1 MTTSEKRRAAAVVS
15 SASTA
20 PESSASSTA
29 PAPRARRSAK
39 ESVPTVAPAP
49 TVEGDEAAAAIEAL
63 RRQVLALQ
71 RISSL
76 GVLAGGVFHELNNAL
91 TPILSYAK
99 LGLRNPDPAYR
110 ERALSQILDA
120 AQRAATITR
129 SLLGLSRPGES
140 LDHREPI
147 ELTRLVRE
155 ILSLVEK
162 DLSRHRVRLEVTI
175 TGDPWA
181 RVHPAQ
187 IQQVLLNLLINA
199 RQAMPEGGTVR
210 VRLGTDATGR
220 RAELSVSDTGV
231 GIAAADLRRIFEPF
245 YSTKTTPDAA
255 GQGGTGLGLAVCR
268 DIVEAHHGRLRAE
281 SRLGQGSTFTLILP
295 TCPPVAAEPRQGAA

>member
-1 MTTSEKRRAAAVVS
+1 MATSQKSRVAAAAPDAEAAGTLS
-15 SASTA
+15 SGAGGKRGHL
-20 PESSASSTA
+20 A
-29 PAPRARRSAK
+29 PASPPETA
-39 ESVPTVAPAP
+39 
-49 TVEGDEAAAAIEAL
+49 EATAIEAL

-71 RISSL
+71 RISSM

-91 TPILSYAK
+91 TPILNYAK

-110 ERALSQILDA
+110 ERALTQIVDA
-120 AQRAATITR
+120 AQRATTITR
-129 SLLGLSRPGES
+129 GMLGLSRPGGS
-140 LDHREPI
+140 LEHREPT
-147 ELTRLVRE
+147 EMVRLVRE
-155 ILSLVEK
+155 VISLVEK
-162 DLSRHRVRLEVTI
+162 DLAKYRVRLEVKL
-175 TGDPWA
+175 TGDPWS

-210 VRLGTDATGR
+210 VRLGLDAAGR
-220 RAELSVSDTGV
+220 RAELSVQDTGI
-231 GIAAADLRRIFEPF
+231 GIAPADLRRIFEPF
-245 YSTKTTPDAA
+245 YSTKTSPDAA

-295 TCPPVAAEPRQGAA
+295 ACPPVDAAGKQGAA

>member
-1 MTTSEKRRAAAVVS
+1 MTTSQRSRAVS
-15 SASTA
+15 A
-20 PESSASSTA
+20 A
-29 PAPRARRSAK
+29 PASDASANSSNGARSKRGGT
-39 ESVPTVAPAP
+39 EPTLTP
-49 TVEGDEAAAAIEAL
+49 GDSEAAALEAL
-63 RRQVLALQ
+63 RRQVIALQ

-91 TPILSYAK
+91 TPILNYAK

-110 ERALSQILDA
+110 ERALTQIVEA

-129 SLLGLSRPGES
+129 SLLGLSRPGGS
-140 LDHREPI
+140 LDLREPTD
-147 ELTRLVRE
+147 LVRLVRE
-155 ILSLVEK
+155 VVALVEK
-162 DLSRHRVRLEVTI
+162 DMAKHRVRLDVKLNGE
-175 TGDPWA
+175 PSA

-199 RQAMPEGGTVR
+199 RQAMPDGGTVR
-210 VRLGTDATGR
+210 VRLGLDASGR
-220 RAELSVSDTGV
+220 RAELSVADTGL
-231 GIAAADLRRIFEPF
+231 GIAPGDLRRIFEPF
-245 YSTKTTPDAA
+245 YSTKTSPDAA

-295 TCPPVAAEPRQGAA
+295 ACPPAGATEKHGAA

>member
-1 MTTSEKRRAAAVVS
+1 VLTTSQKSRAIAAAP
-15 SASTA
+15 AS
-20 PESSASSTA
+20 EASGGGGSRPRRGGTEPA
-29 PAPRARRSAK
+29 PAPS
-39 ESVPTVAPAP
+39 T
-49 TVEGDEAAAAIEAL
+49 EAAQAEAIEAL
-63 RRQVLALQ
+63 RRQVIALQ

-91 TPILSYAK
+91 TPILNYAK

-110 ERALSQILDA
+110 ERALTQIVEA

-129 SLLGLSRPGES
+129 GMLGLSRPGGS
-140 LDHREPI
+140 LDHREP
-147 ELTRLVRE
+147 TDMVRLVRE
-155 ILSLVEK
+155 VVALVEK
-162 DLSRHRVRLEVTI
+162 DLAKHRVRLDLKLVGE
-175 TGDPWA
+175 PWA

-210 VRLGTDATGR
+210 VRLGLDAAGR
-220 RAELSVSDTGV
+220 RVELSVADTGV
-231 GIAAADLRRIFEPF
+231 GIAAGDLRRIFEPF
-245 YSTKTTPDAA
+245 YSTKTSPDAA

-281 SRLGQGSTFTLILP
+281 SRLGQGSIFTLILP
-295 TCPPVAAEPRQGAA
+295 ACPPAGTAAETQGAA